1 MNSAVATLIG
11 AVIGFGGAVVAL
23 FGQRYFQTRGRII
36 LRSSRW
42 KLPRAEDGSATYNL
56 SITAYNEMDVAT
68 GIRDV
73 SVMFDKP
80 GVLEKEV
87 ATTPKDAEDDHRI
100 DALNLPSH
108 SWITKD
114 VRGMIGTDLRNQL
127 GDSYDVRVKGFLPT
141 GVEVEHVVCLNGEE
155 NRDDSYLE
163 QWHGSWHSRA
173 FR

>member
-1 MNSAVATLIG
+1 MNGAVATLIG

-42 KLPRAEDGSATYNL
+42 RLPPAEDDSATYNL
-56 SITAYNEMDVAT
+56 SITAYNEMDIGT
-68 GIRDV
+68 GVRDV
-73 SVMFDKP
+73 SVVFDKP
-80 GVLEKEV
+80 GVLEKRV
-87 ATTPKDAEDDHRI
+87 ATTPKDAVDDYRI

-108 SWITKD
+108 NWITKD
-114 VRGMIGTDLRNQL
+114 VGGMIGADLRSQL

-141 GVEVEHVVCLNGEE
+141 GVEVEHVVCRNGEE
-155 NRDDSYLE
+155 NRDDSYHE
-163 QWHGSWHSRA
+163 QWRGSWYSRA

>member
-1 MNSAVATLIG
+1 MNGAVATLIG

-36 LRSSRW
+36 LKSSRW
-42 KLPRAEDGSATYNL
+42 KLPPAEDDSATYSL

-73 SVMFDKP
+73 SVVFDKP

-87 ATTPKDAEDDHRI
+87 ATTPKDAVDDYRI

-108 SWITKD
+108 NWVTKD
-114 VRGMIGTDLRNQL
+114 VRGIIGADIRSQL
-127 GDSYDVRVKGFLPT
+127 GNSYNAKVTGFLPT
-141 GVEVEHVVCLNGEE
+141 GVKVEHEVCQNGEE
-155 NRDDSYLE
+155 NRAESYRE
-163 QWHGSWHSRA
+163 QWHGPWYSRA